1 MKRIGFDIKFLRYIS
16 ISMYIIYQRSF
27 EIGGSDS
34 MVIGTG
40 KIYLYADWVHSLK
53 EKRAIVKS
61 IIDKVKNRF
70 NISIAE
76 VENLDMHKSI
86 VLGLACVSNSTR
98 HSDSCIQKVIE
109 YIEQNTE
116 VVVERIETKI
126 L

>member
-1 MKRIGFDIKFLRYIS
+1 
-16 ISMYIIYQRSF
+16 
-27 EIGGSDS
+27 

-40 KIYLYADWVHSLK
+40 KIYLYAGWVHSLK

-61 IIDKVKNRF
+61 ITDKVKNKF

-86 VLGLACVSNSTR
+86 VLGLVCVSNSAK
-98 HSDSCIQKVIE
+98 HSDNCIQKVIE

-116 VVVERIETKI
+116 AVVEKIETE
-126 L
+126 LL

>member
-1 MKRIGFDIKFLRYIS
+1 
-16 ISMYIIYQRSF
+16 
-27 EIGGSDS
+27 

-53 EKRAIVKS
+53 EKRKVTKS

-86 VLGLACVSNSTR
+86 VIGFACVSNSTK
-98 HSDSCIQKVIE
+98 HSQSCIQNVLR
-109 YIEQNTE
+109 YIEQNTDAAIE
-116 VVVERIETKI
+116 KIETE
-126 L
+126 LL